1 MNHVAIMKSSWGFLE
16 KIKDGRKTVESRWY
30 LSKRAPWGRVK
41 AGDKIFFK
49 DSGKPVGLK
58 ATTDN
63 VLQFENLTPSRVK
76 EILHTYGSRI
86 GIEKKDL
93 TNFYNDL
100 KDKKYCIL
108 VFLKNPQPVKP
119 FNINKRGFGAMAAWM
134 SVKNIRDIVC

>member
-1 MNHVAIMKSSWGFLE
+1 MKSSWGFLE